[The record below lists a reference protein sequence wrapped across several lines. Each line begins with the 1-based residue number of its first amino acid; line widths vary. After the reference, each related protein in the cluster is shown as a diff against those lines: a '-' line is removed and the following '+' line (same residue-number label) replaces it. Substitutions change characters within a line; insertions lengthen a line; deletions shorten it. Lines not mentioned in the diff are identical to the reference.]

1 MDISALDKLIKNVCD
16 EYVQR
21 WKTEGKKYISISSF
35 EQMYAEGNITPIE
48 EESLLTVK
56 LYFSSKTDPHIPSS
70 IPELP
75 LQILRRL
82 PIYLTRT
89 LEIQVNQ
96 DHYEY
101 WAWSAEVFTSLEDNI
116 SLLKD
121 LKDVKHNVIDL
132 LFHTCLAKTGYPPAT
147 PEARTLNVVIQAV
160 TDRHVQHMVINKFI
174 LGAALASIALESI
187 IRNMILI
194 SNFEKAKK
202 ELGEN
207 PTLGRVLGV
216 FKEYVLPSLPQ
227 EFQNDISEL
236 NRTIESIWGVDGS
249 TWDKIIRI
257 KWRNY
262 LIHGKGS
269 WIPRAFGVMTN
280 YMCLLLWHNVPSEIY
295 ETKAREVLNRIKWL
309 HEVGDALRN
318 YWSFYPP

>member
-1 MDISALDKLIKNVCD
+1 
-16 EYVQR
+16 
-21 WKTEGKKYISISSF
+21 
-35 EQMYAEGNITPIE
+35 
-48 EESLLTVK
+48 
-56 LYFSSKTDPHIPSS
+56 
-70 IPELP
+70 
-75 LQILRRL
+75 
-82 PIYLTRT
+82 
-89 LEIQVNQ
+89 
-96 DHYEY
+96 
-101 WAWSAEVFTSLEDNI
+101 
-116 SLLKD
+116 
-121 LKDVKHNVIDL
+121 
-132 LFHTCLAKTGYPPAT
+132 
-147 PEARTLNVVIQAV
+147 
-160 TDRHVQHMVINKFI
+160 MVINKFI

>member
-1 MDISALDKLIKNVCD
+1 MDISALDKLIQNICD

-21 WKTEGKKYISISSF
+21 WKTEGKKYVNIPSF

-56 LYFSSKTDPHIPSS
+56 LYLLNRTNPQIPSS

-101 WAWSAEVFTSLEDNI
+101 WAWSAEVFTSLEDSI

-121 LKDVKHNVIDL
+121 LKDVKRNVIDL
-132 LFHTCLAKTGYPPAT
+132 LFHTCLAKIGYPPAT
-147 PEARTLNVVIQAV
+147 PEARTLNAVIQAV

-187 IRNMILI
+187 IRNMILV
-194 SNFEKAKK
+194 SNFHKAKK
-202 ELGEN
+202 QLGKE
-207 PTLGRVLGV
+207 PTLGRVLKV
-216 FKEYVLPSLPQ
+216 FKEDMLPYLPQ

-236 NRTIESIWGVDGS
+236 NKTIESIWGVDGS
-249 TWDKIIRI
+249 TWDKIICNR
-257 KWRNY
+257 WRNY

-269 WIPRAFGVMTN
+269 WVPRAFGVMTN

-295 ETKAREVLNRIKWL
+295 ETKAKEVLNRIKWL
-309 HEVGDALRN
+309 NEVRPRN
-318 YWSFYPP
+318 YWSFYLP